1 MLNKVKK
8 VEVSAPARIHL
19 GLIDCGFA
27 TDRQYGGAGISIDG
41 LFTKLTCRP
50 SKNWEITF
58 NELLDIS
65 QRTVQEVDRLLKQLD
80 EFVNPSSI
88 VVESMAPE
96 HSGFGSKT
104 ALLLSIAASV
114 FTTDQK
120 TINKDEIVKITRRG
134 GASGIGVNSF
144 WNGGLIVDGGHAIP
158 KNDRVFTPSSC
169 RIPTQVPPII
179 SSKEMPNDWKIALFY
194 DPKTTK
200 VEGEKEIQIFR
211 ENLPIENLQ
220 CLTTMALIFHGLLPS
235 VHEHDLP
242 SFKRIIRNLN
252 ETGMKKVEV
261 AYQTTST
268 QRFLKD
274 LWEKEC
280 GAGLSSFGP
289 GVFVIDEFTGNDFIF
304 AENIASKLGLLK
316 IGEYAFRNSGA
327 SITTEY
333 GT

>member
-27 TDRQYGGAGISIDG
+27 TDRQYGGAGISVDG

-65 QRTVQEVDRLLKQLD
+65 QRTFLEVDSLLNRLD
-80 EFVNPSSI
+80 EFVHPSSI
-88 VVESMAPE
+88 VVDSMAPE
-96 HSGFGSKT
+96 HTGFGSKT
-104 ALLLSIAASV
+104 ALLLSITASV
-114 FTTDQK
+114 FAADQK
-120 TINKDEIVKITRRG
+120 EINKDEIVKITRRG

-144 WNGGLIVDGGHAIP
+144 WNGGLIVDAGHAIA
-158 KNDRVFTPSSC
+158 KNERVFTPSSC
-169 RIPTQVPPII
+169 RIPTRLPPII
-179 SSKEMPNDWKIALFY
+179 SSKELPHNWRIALFY
-194 DPKTTK
+194 DPKTSR
-200 VEGEKEIQIFR
+200 VGGEREIQFFR

-235 VHEHDLP
+235 VHEQDLS
-242 SFKRIIRNLN
+242 SFKKIVRSLN

-268 QRFLKD
+268 QQFLKN

-289 GVFVIDEFTGNDFIF
+289 GVFVIDESTGNDFIF

-316 IGEYAFRNSGA
+316 IGEYGFRNSGA